1 MIKYSLTNCDSTI
14 GENISYLMHRYKF
27 DMHQWYGS
35 TTPNLFNKIDLYI
48 TCYTVIEDM
57 HWLAARELCNFRDGL
72 IICPLPPIT
81 KL

>member
-14 GENISYLMHRYKF
+14 IKNISYLMHRYKF

-57 HWLAARELCNFRDGL
+57 HWHSCKG
-72 IICPLPPIT
+72 T
-81 KL
+81 M